1 MDMANDRDQ
10 ELERLEKE
18 LLADIAENDD
28 LLADIPIELLDK
40 TPATWTDDDFML
52 DESLLAPYPEE
63 PVVKQQSS
71 ARENG
76 GSMKQANRTRKT
88 KSSKKRDDKVVI
100 TLMAIASFLCL
111 GIIAVMIYWLEVFF
125 K

>member
-1 MDMANDRDQ
+1 MANDRDQ

-40 TPATWTDDDFML
+40 TPATWTDDDFMP

>member
-1 MDMANDRDQ
+1 MANDRDQ